1 MSKDACSRDRHS
13 ESLWNLGDGL
23 DGLILCKRGNL
34 GDLVNCLADSA
45 LICLVKCCLA
55 TEQLV
60 LITPL
65 HPGGSWESRHMSPLV
80 AFFASSS
87 NLSFSTIPSCLG
99 VHQIS
104 SASLLCLVYIS
115 SIFSCSRSTR
125 C

>member
-1 MSKDACSRDRHS
+1 MSKDACLRGRHS
-13 ESLWNLGDGL
+13 VSLRNLGDGL
-23 DGLILCKRGNL
+23 DGSISYKRGNL
-34 GDLVNCLADSA
+34 GDLANCLADSA

-55 TEQLV
+55 TEWLV

-65 HPGGSWESRHMSPLV
+65 HPGGSWESRHMSPLA

-87 NLSFSTIPSCLG
+87 ALSFSTIPSCPG

-104 SASLLCLVYIS
+104 SASLLCLAYIS